1 MNIERKDGLSRLQHK
16 DFALEVKEYKEADG
30 TFAGYASVF
39 GIEDDGSDIV
49 MKGAFTQTLAELA
62 SKGRTLPMLWCH
74 DPMSPLGGYT
84 TLREDDRGL
93 YCEGK
98 FTPGVE
104 KADET
109 RALMKDGV
117 INGLS
122 IGYRTKRYE
131 IDNSNPDVYRRKL
144 LEVKLY
150 EISVVTFP
158 MLDDARVT
166 DVKSIVEL
174 EPREIEKLF
183 KDAGLSGKDAKLAVS
198 VVQKMGQRDVDPN
211 RQRDADVAKSARDAA
226 ALGTLLDTLR
236 ATRQGLQRK

>member
-1 MNIERKDGLSRLQHK
+1 MNIERKDGTPRLLHK
-16 DFALEVKEYKEADG
+16 DFTFEVKDFKEADG

-49 MKGAFTQTLAELA
+49 IKGAFTQTLASLA
-62 SKGRTLPMLWCH
+62 AKGRTLPMLWSH
-74 DPMSPLGGYT
+74 DPRTPIGGYPV
-84 TLREDDRGL
+84 LREDDRGL

-104 KADET
+104 KAAET

-144 LEVKLY
+144 LEVELY

-158 MLDDARVT
+158 MLDEARAT
-166 DVKSIVEL
+166 DIKSINEL
-174 EPREIEKLF
+174 EPREIERLF
-183 KDAGLSGKDAKLAVS
+183 KEAGLSGKDAKLAVS

-226 ALGTLLDTLR
+226 ALGNLLETLR
-236 ATRQGLQRK
+236 ATRKAF